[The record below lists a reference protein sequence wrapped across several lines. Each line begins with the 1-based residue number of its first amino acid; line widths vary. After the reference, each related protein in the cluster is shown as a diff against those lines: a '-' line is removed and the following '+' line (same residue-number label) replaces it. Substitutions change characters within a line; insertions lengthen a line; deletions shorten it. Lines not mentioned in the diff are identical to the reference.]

1 MKKLLTFIATILL
14 TLSCFADPNY
24 VYHEASTNTIGPAA
38 TRFRDILTPNRTQP
52 IKIGFKI
59 EFQFFWDRARIY
71 YTTDGSTPSGA
82 FGVGNGTTQVLTA
95 VFDYNFGSPLVDVVT
110 ATIPTQPAG
119 TTVRY
124 IVSAWS
130 STAGGDEIFGNGCG
144 NAPRTFC
151 SVESSLSSNATVF
164 SYKVEPLRYYVN
176 DGSQVLDVFTNAV
189 GNDVNDGLTPWTPKA
204 TVQAIIN
211 SYTIVASDTILI
223 DHGTYTQSFTITNA
237 DKGSIVSGT
246 PFRANYLVIKG
257 AGHTKTLFTA
267 AAASKFNLFIN
278 RAEYIWVEGI
288 SFSNSNATDSSFNI
302 VKEYGNSSVIR
313 LCKLNNT
320 STTVPSGRP
329 AINIFLRSTKNT
341 SLGAQRTLIT
351 NNIIDNSS
359 QEGIGVFVYGDVDSS
374 RIQFNTITMTG
385 SNGRGVLF
393 DCLFN
398 APDEVSAGANY
409 WPVVDTVFKNTIT
422 ANNHGIECNSS
433 STSNK
438 LYTYL
443 IEGNTITINNTTA
456 PRSSIYLYNCG
467 KPSAEDFKIMKN
479 RLRGG
484 YAGIYIFDRGEYL
497 KIYNNYICSIF
508 GLFSNNYIGGGTDR
522 ENEFL
527 HNSLYTT
534 GSCLYF
540 NNNSQ
545 DDWDVRNNI
554 LYTTAN
560 SPSACINVVSW
571 TNSGYNFESLNGNLF
586 YRTGTAFIGR
596 FNSSTYSTLALW
608 QGQDISFN
616 STNDPNSLERIPPYQ
631 NASNCDLDLVQDL
644 VNWGGTYNGYP
655 NRNTTTGFG
664 VDLRSTVTSDFKNI
678 PSRAF
683 PTIGAFEVGSAILPI
698 NEGNMIRNIRN
709 EKQTK
714 VYYYGGNIYTQIN
727 NDVLTKQHIIIFDA
741 SGKTLYKNTVMVK
754 EKTIINLIHYLCPGV
769 NFIKVNI
776 ENKTYDQFIFKI
788 LK

>member
-1 MKKLLTFIATILL
+1 MQTALHTNEYNTRHIQPQHLLQ
-14 TLSCFADPNY
+14 S
-24 VYHEASTNTIGPAA
+24 
-38 TRFRDILTPNRTQP
+38 
-52 IKIGFKI
+52 
-59 EFQFFWDRARIY
+59 
-71 YTTDGSTPSGA
+71 
-82 FGVGNGTTQVLTA
+82 
-95 VFDYNFGSPLVDVVT
+95 
-110 ATIPTQPAG
+110 
-119 TTVRY
+119 VR
-124 IVSAWS
+124 
-130 STAGGDEIFGNGCG
+130 
-144 NAPRTFC
+144 
-151 SVESSLSSNATVF
+151 F
-164 SYKVEPLRYYVN
+164 SYKFAFQVVMLFCATWFVQNAQAAKYYVN
-176 DGSQVLDVFTNAV
+176 DAYTADDVYTTAA
-189 GNDVNDGLTPWTPKA
+189 GNDGNNGTTPSTPKA

-211 SYTIVASDTILI
+211 AYTLVASDTLLI
-223 DHGTYTQSFTITNA
+223 DHGTYTESFSITNA
-237 DKGSIVSGT
+237 DKGSIVTGT
-246 PFRANYLVIKG
+246 PFRANYVVIKG
-257 AGHTKTLFTA
+257 AGYTKTLFTA
-267 AAASKFNLFIN
+267 AAAAKFNLFIN

-302 VKEYGNSSVIR
+302 VKEYGNSSVIK

-320 STTVPSGRP
+320 STTVPSGKP

-341 SLGAQRTLIT
+341 SIGAQRTLIT
-351 NNIIDNSS
+351 NNVLDNSS
-359 QEGIGVFVYGDVDSS
+359 QDGIGVFVYGDVDSS
-374 RIQFNTITMTG
+374 RIQYNTITMTG
-385 SNGRGVLF
+385 TNGRGILF

-398 APDEVSAGANY
+398 APDEVSATASY

-540 NNNSQ
+540 NNESQ

-560 SPSACINVVSW
+560 APSACINVVTWS
-571 TNSGYNFESLNGNLF
+571 NSGYNFESLNGNLF

-596 FNSSTYSTLALW
+596 FNSSTFSTLALW

-616 STNDPNSLERIPPYQ
+616 STNDPNSLDRIPPYQ
-631 NASNCDLDLVQDL
+631 NTSNCDLDLVQDL
-644 VNWGGTYNGYP
+644 VNWGGVGFGGYP
-655 NRNTTTGFG
+655 NRNGSFG
-664 VDLRSTVTSDFKNI
+664 VNLVGTVTSDFKNI
-678 PSRAF
+678 PARAF
-683 PTIGAFEVGSAILPI
+683 PTIGAFEVGSAILPVFWFAFDAKLSGAVVNLNWQTSFENNNRYFEVEKSADGRTWGTVRRI
-698 NEGNMIRNIRN
+698 NGAGESKTVRSYQTNDHQPLPGTSFYRIKQIGNDGSVTYSDVRMVHNNKTGFAVFPNPSSGVVVVAGNKYQSTNIRVLDVTGKLIQN
-709 EKQTK
+709 LN
-714 VYYYGGNIYTQIN
+714 GFGNRFRI
-727 NDVLTKQHIIIFDA
+727 DL
-741 SGKTLYKNTVMVK
+741 SGKAPGTYILLVNGTEHLQVVK
-754 EKTIINLIHYLCPGV
+754 T
-769 NFIKVNI
+769 
-776 ENKTYDQFIFKI
+776 Q
-788 LK
+788 